1 MTMLL
6 HGLAVNFVFILK
18 KDASFSTCDEAGGRL
33 GSVAALCV
41 AALYGA

>member
-18 KDASFSTCDEAGGRL
+18 KDASFSTCDDAGGRL
-33 GSVAALCV
+33 AQLRRYGAALC
-41 AALYGA
+41 GA